1 MMGMMHQLLQAKSA
15 GGGQQG
21 EKSGGSG
28 RGDANYDSGGAGTAP
43 RKEGTAVVAMNATAE
58 RGKLSSHSSRA
69 SDGSR
74 PADDMSRRPGTRV
87 GAGTET
93 AAGREMSSHSSGAS
107 DGSRPDDDTNR
118 RPEVPVDV
126 GPIIKNRDRAEIIHM
141 VSTWFSTL
149 PQKEAIAAIVLVARA
164 SVFLEQKRR
173 PERCTTRSWPR
184 SQGRSG
190 PWPRRKQQ

>member
-1 MMGMMHQLLQAKSA
+1 MLQLLN
-15 GGGQQG
+15 G
-21 EKSGGSG
+21 E
-28 RGDANYDSGGAGTAP
+28 
-43 RKEGTAVVAMNATAE
+43 
-58 RGKLSSHSSRA
+58 KLSSHSSRA

-87 GAGTET
+87 GAETET

-107 DGSRPDDDTNR
+107 DGSRPDDDTDR

-126 GPIIKNRDRAEIIHM
+126 GPIIKNRDGAEIIHM

-149 PQKEAIAAIVLVARA
+149 PQKEAVAAIVPAARA

-184 SQGRSG
+184 SQGRPG